1 MTIFIGFFSAEIIV
15 SLADVM
21 CGGSENENLTVS
33 VSRSGARIASNFTL
47 NITVEL
53 LSEMNVTGCGPQ
65 PSDGKC
71 RDF

>member
-1 MTIFIGFFSAEIIV
+1 MSSFNDISTEIGV
-15 SLADVM
+15 SFVDVP

-33 VSRSGARIASNFTL
+33 VSRSGARIASNLTL